1 MNKQNFRKMHREKGM
16 STLVIVLLLLFVATM
31 VTLYTANS
39 AIREQQISANQF
51 RADQALS
58 NANAGLDYAQAFYA
72 KYSGPDAD
80 RDGVID
86 TAVGQPGIGLG
97 PDTSVDFGSLD
108 LGQLDVDQTM
118 PVPEVEFFDVDGV
131 PDAVDGA
138 FNGPHTIV
146 SKGFSDDR
154 TATRTVTIEV
164 NVLGLTPGG
173 GLPGFPLIAKGLA
186 GSLGN
191 FSIINRYTHATIWTG
206 SDASAFGSA
215 ETYVADPNDPPM
227 SREDYI
233 SIAGSP
239 DPDSVLHASYS
250 AAGLNSDV
258 IEGDDNLTNMTDDEF
273 FLSFINETKDTV
285 KAFAEGNGQRFDAR
299 NGLWDELVA
308 ENTSGL
314 VWVDGDVSETGDL
327 DQLGT
332 ETYPVTLIINGN
344 LTTGGAGNPKITL
357 VGLLYVIGD
366 WTSRGNFNIQG
377 GAIVEGDVR
386 NTGSPIIVF
395 DDHQYDDGAGNP
407 PGGLGAINA
416 GTWKDW

>member
-1 MNKQNFRKMHREKGM
+1 MNKQNFRKLHHEKGM

-31 VTLYTANS
+31 VTLYTASS
-39 AIREQQISANQF
+39 AMREQQISANQF

-86 TAVGQPGIGLG
+86 TAVGQPGIGL
-97 PDTSVDFGSLD
+97 DANIVDFGG
-108 LGQLDVDQTM
+108 LGQTM
-118 PVPEVEFFDVDGV
+118 PVPVVEFFDVDGV
-131 PDAVDGA
+131 TDAVDGA

-164 NVLGLTPGG
+164 NVLGLTPSG

-206 SDASAFGSA
+206 ADATAFGSA
-215 ETYVADPNDPPM
+215 ETYVADPNDPPS

-308 ENTSGL
+308 KDISGL
-314 VWVDGDVSETGDL
+314 VWVDGDMSETGDL
-327 DQLGT
+327 AQLGT
-332 ETYPVTLIINGN
+332 EKYPVTLIVNGA
-344 LTTGGAGNPKITL
+344 LETGGAGNPSITL

-377 GAIVEGDVR
+377 GAVVEGDV
-386 NTGSPIIVF
+386 NNSGNPTIVF
-395 DDHQYDDGAGNP
+395 DDELYRGGLGS
-407 PGGLGAINA
+407 PGSLGAINA